1 MSEQAPNAAANG
13 AAQANAQ
20 GPQVQLQKIFL
31 KDASVEVPGAPMIFT
46 KPFQP
51 KVDVQLNTDVTG
63 LGNNTHQVVLS
74 ATITA
79 RLEDEVAY
87 LVEIQMAGLLT
98 LQNAT
103 DGVETQAILGAWAPN
118 QIFPFLRESVSEFVQ
133 RAGFPPFLMQPV
145 NFEAAFRDH
154 LVQQKQKGAAT
165 EQPASTTH

>member
-1 MSEQAPNAAANG
+1 MSEQSPNAAANG
-13 AAQANAQ
+13 AASSAAQ

-51 KVDVQLNTDVTG
+51 KVDVQLNTDVTS
-63 LGNNTHQVVLS
+63 LGNNTHQVVVS
-74 ATITA
+74 ATVTA
-79 RLEDEVAY
+79 KQEEDVAY

-98 LQNAT
+98 VQNAK

-118 QIFPFLRESVSEFVQ
+118 QMFPFLRETVNDFVQ

-145 NFEAAFRDH
+145 NFDAAFRDH
-154 LVQQKQKGAAT
+154 LAQQQKQGAAA
-165 EQPASTTH
+165 EQAGPTH